1 MADETGPKGEKAG
14 SDPTALR
21 LGLAAIAAVF
31 ALGVVYLMQGTG
43 QGFEM
48 AFGGGNASLKVTS
61 RDSLE
66 TVVKRALEADRELA
80 EGDLAQL
87 GFLAMSNVKI
97 ADELR
102 RLKEGDAVA
111 AAIRKVLWDLDGPF
125 ALPGT
130 FAGADKR
137 LIGALEDLDR
147 VKTDTGQISELLA
160 EIVLM
165 SVDRRG
171 VFQPRDF
178 AGEMR
183 RLPGVSAPDGLA
195 RVYVCPGSPLAGKNI
210 RITLQHAS
218 RDDPETEDFTIF
230 SGVMVQDPSRMRCD
244 GPARK
249 LTELLA
255 GAPAQL
261 GLEASD
267 FARLSAGAPP
277 GSIPIRGLKVSFT
290 VHPTDYTRLELPPT

>member
-1 MADETGPKGEKAG
+1 MPDETGAAGGEAK
-14 SDPTALR
+14 SDSTVLR
-21 LGLAAIAAVF
+21 LGLATIAGAV
-31 ALGVVYLMQGTG
+31 ALGMVYLLQG

-48 AFGGGNASLKVTS
+48 SYGGGKGTLKVERS
-61 RDSLE
+61 DSLE
-66 TVVKRALEADRELA
+66 AVILRALEKDRELA

-87 GFLAMSNVKI
+87 GFHSMHSVKV

-102 RLKEGDAVA
+102 RLKDDEVA
-111 AAIRKVLWDLDGPF
+111 MAIREVLWDLDGPF

-137 LIGALEDLDR
+137 LISALEDLDR
-147 VKTDTGQISELLA
+147 VKTETGQISELLA

-178 AGEMR
+178 AGEVR
-183 RLPGVSAPDGLA
+183 RLPGSAVRDGLA
-195 RVYVCPGSPLAGKNI
+195 RVYVCPGSPLVGKDI

-230 SGVMVQDPSRMRCD
+230 PGVIVQDPSRMRCD
-244 GPARK
+244 GPFRK

-255 GAPAQL
+255 GAPAEL
-261 GLEASD
+261 GLDADD
-267 FARLSAGAPP
+267 FARLTAGAPP
-277 GSIPIRGLKVSFT
+277 GGLPTRGLKVTFT
-290 VHPTDYTRLELPPT
+290 VHPTDYTRLVLPPT